1 MREQGEAEEEYQEE
15 EPQTIFL
22 SLQVRQELEIH
33 NFKMMVHKYSPIKD
47 MVPLLLVTYLL
58 MQVEQQV
65 LPVELPNM
73 VSMEQLVEQLLELLR
88 FMERLVKDNMV
99 YMGII

>member
-1 MREQGEAEEEYQEE
+1 M
-15 EPQTIFL
+15 FL
-22 SLQVRQELEIH
+22 NLQVQQELEIH
-33 NFKMMVHKYSPIKD
+33 NFKMMVHKYSPIKG

-73 VSMEQLVEQLLELLR
+73 VSMEQLVAQLLEPLR
-88 FMERLVKDNMV
+88 FMERPVMDNTEC
-99 YMGII
+99 MGII